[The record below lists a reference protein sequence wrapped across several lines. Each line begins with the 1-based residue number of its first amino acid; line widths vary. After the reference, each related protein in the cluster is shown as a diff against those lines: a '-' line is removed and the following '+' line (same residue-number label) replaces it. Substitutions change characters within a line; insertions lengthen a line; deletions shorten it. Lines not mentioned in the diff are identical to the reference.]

1 MSESSL
7 RDALK
12 ELRTYCGKYV
22 DDPDASEAE
31 QLAYDDVCI
40 QLAQILD
47 KHPAEPVGV
56 SDEAAQVEI
65 ADEARKAARDAALFR
80 WGTGSADTTQMLMSV
95 DAALAAAAPL
105 LGTRPQP
112 TLDRSVVEQAIRDQ
126 FKWLGAPQMYS
137 TETTLAADAVMALA
151 RPLPTREQ
159 IDEVLQLHRVGVGD
173 PRHHD
178 PRFPGALN
186 NYRRK
191 LRNALLALFTG
202 GKE

>member
-56 SDEAAQVEI
+56 SDEAVEAAAKALRDRWTI
-65 ADEARKAARDAALFR
+65 FSSVGALAYQAASAALEAARP
-80 WGTGSADTTQMLMSV
+80 LMG
-95 DAALAAAAPL
+95 ATPARPTLEQIREALAAQYTAVELEGGYICTVLTPEAA
-105 LGTRPQP
+105 
-112 TLDRSVVEQAIRDQ
+112 E
-126 FKWLGAPQMYS
+126 
-137 TETTLAADAVMALA
+137 AAV
-151 RPLPTREQ
+151 
-159 IDEVLQLHRVGVGD
+159 
-173 PRHHD
+173 
-178 PRFPGALN
+178 
-186 NYRRK
+186 
-191 LRNALLALFTG
+191 LALMG
-202 GKE
+202 GAE